1 MLAARLRAVPHFGRR
16 VLIALMSDEVSPND
30 RREAVMC
37 GFDRTL
43 SDACPARE
51 IAAQVLRLL
60 RAYPEYRCLLRTPS
74 GRRKA
79 AA

>member
-1 MLAARLRAVPHFGRR
+1 MLGARLRGQPHFGRR
-16 VLIALMSDEVSPND
+16 VLIALMSDDVPAND

-43 SDACPARE
+43 SDVCPARE

-60 RAYPEYRCLLRTPS
+60 RAYPEYRCLLRNPN

-79 AA
+79 A